1 MLPAAATGGAPAPW
15 SDHFQKNSCQTIGGA
30 EEYRAAEQ
38 RTTLAHRAASSGRG
52 SGAVLTRVGVIGAGN
67 ISATHVRALAG
78 IEGVT
83 LAGVYGPRLERAQA
97 VADLGGGR
105 GYDSLE
111 QFFATESPAMVI
123 VGTPSGLHGEHA
135 SAAARRGIHVLVEK
149 PLEITVARVDALI
162 AQASATGVTLG
173 VVFQDR
179 VKPGV
184 RALKAAVDATALGHV
199 SLVRAQVPWWRP
211 PEYYR
216 DSRWRGTWALD
227 GGGALMNQG
236 IHTIDLLL
244 WLCGP
249 VARVSGKA
257 VTRCHDIEVED
268 TAVAILEFASGAIGT
283 LEATTCAYPGRP
295 RRIEIS
301 GSAGTAIL
309 DGDRFAPDAQP
320 AVSQPPQNVASPVV
334 SDVSPHRDV
343 IADFIEAFRS
353 GRAPVCDGGD
363 GRRSVQLVEAIYES
377 SRRGRPIDVH
387 GVSGR

>member
-1 MLPAAATGGAPAPW
+1 M
-15 SDHFQKNSCQTIGGA
+15 
-30 EEYRAAEQ
+30 
-38 RTTLAHRAASSGRG
+38 
-52 SGAVLTRVGVIGAGN
+52 IGAGN

-78 IEGVT
+78 IAGVT

-97 VADLGGGR
+97 VADIGGGR

-111 QFFATESPAMVI
+111 RMFAAESPDMVI

-135 SAAARRGIHVLVEK
+135 AAAVRHGIHVLVEK

-162 AQASATGVTLG
+162 AHASERGVTLG

-184 RALKAAVDATALGHV
+184 RALKAAVDAEAFGRVALI
-199 SLVRAQVPWWRP
+199 RAQVPWWRP

-216 DSRWRGTWALD
+216 DSQWRGTWALD

-236 IHTIDLLL
+236 MHTVDLLL

-249 VARVSGKA
+249 VTRVSGKA

-301 GSAGTAIL
+301 GAAGTAIL

-320 AVSQPPQNVASPVV
+320 AADAPPQNVASPVV

-343 IADFIEAFRS
+343 IADFIEACR
-353 GRAPVCDGGD
+353 RRRPPVCGGLD
-363 GRRSVQLVEAIYES
+363 GRRSVQLIEAIYAS
-377 SRRGRPIDVH
+377 SRLGRPIDVDDA
-387 GVSGR
+387 SGR

>member
-1 MLPAAATGGAPAPW
+1 M
-15 SDHFQKNSCQTIGGA
+15 
-30 EEYRAAEQ
+30 
-38 RTTLAHRAASSGRG
+38 
-52 SGAVLTRVGVIGAGN
+52 VTRVGVIGAGN

-78 IEGVT
+78 IAGVA

-97 VADLGGGR
+97 VADLAGGR
-105 GYDSLE
+105 GYDSLAH
-111 QFFATESPAMVI
+111 FFEAESPDMVV

-135 SAAARRGIHVLVEK
+135 GAAARRGIHVLVEK

-162 AQASATGVTLG
+162 AHASAAGVTLG

-184 RALKAAVDATALGHV
+184 RALKAAVDATGFGRP
-199 SLVRAQVPWWRP
+199 SLIRAEVPWWRP

-236 IHTIDLLL
+236 IHTVDLLL

-249 VARVSGKA
+249 VTRVSGKA

-283 LEATTCAYPGRP
+283 IEATTCAYPGRP

-301 GSAGTAIL
+301 GPGGTAIL
-309 DGDRFAPDAQP
+309 DGDRF
-320 AVSQPPQNVASPVV
+320 VSDEDGGAAQPPQNVASPVV

-353 GRAPVCDGGD
+353 RRPPACDGRD
-363 GRRSVQLVEAIYES
+363 GRHSVQLIEAIYES
-377 SRRGRPIDVH
+377 SRLGRPIDVH
-387 GVSGR
+387 GGPRG

>member
-1 MLPAAATGGAPAPW
+1 M
-15 SDHFQKNSCQTIGGA
+15 
-30 EEYRAAEQ
+30 
-38 RTTLAHRAASSGRG
+38 
-52 SGAVLTRVGVIGAGN
+52 LTRVGVIGAGN

-78 IEGVT
+78 LSGVT

-97 VADLGGGR
+97 VADIGGSR
-105 GYDSLE
+105 GYDSLDRLFE
-111 QFFATESPAMVI
+111 AESPDMVV
-123 VGTPSGLHGEHA
+123 VGTPSGLHGEHGG
-135 SAAARRGIHVLVEK
+135 AAARRGIHVLVEK

-162 AQASATGVTLG
+162 AQASIAAVTLG

-184 RALKAAVDATALGHV
+184 RALKAAVDAEAFG
-199 SLVRAQVPWWRP
+199 SLSLIRAQVPWWRP
-211 PEYYR
+211 AEYYR

-236 IHTIDLLL
+236 IHTVDLLL

-249 VARVSGKA
+249 VTRVSGKA

-268 TAVAILEFASGAIGT
+268 TAVAILEFANGAVGT

-301 GSAGTAIL
+301 GATGTAVL
-309 DGDRFAPDAQP
+309 DGDRYEPDAP
-320 AVSQPPQNVASPVV
+320 VAANPTPQNVASPVV

-343 IADFIEAFRS
+343 IVDFIEAFRS
-353 GRAPVCDGGD
+353 HRPPVCDGHD
-363 GRRSVQLVEAIYES
+363 GRRSVQLIEAIYES
-377 SRRGRPIDVH
+377 SRRARRIDV
-387 GVSGR
+387 SGASGP

>member
-1 MLPAAATGGAPAPW
+1 
-15 SDHFQKNSCQTIGGA
+15 
-30 EEYRAAEQ
+30 
-38 RTTLAHRAASSGRG
+38 
-52 SGAVLTRVGVIGAGN
+52 VIGAGN

-78 IEGVT
+78 IAGVT

-97 VADLGGGR
+97 VADIGGGR

-111 QFFATESPAMVI
+111 RMFAAESPDMVI

-135 SAAARRGIHVLVEK
+135 AAAVRHGIHVLVEK

-162 AQASATGVTLG
+162 AHASERGVRLG

-184 RALKAAVDATALGHV
+184 RALKAAVDAEPFGRVALI
-199 SLVRAQVPWWRP
+199 RAQVPWWRP

-216 DSRWRGTWALD
+216 DSQWRGTWALD

-236 IHTIDLLL
+236 IHTVDLLL

-249 VARVSGKA
+249 VTRVSGKA

-301 GSAGTAIL
+301 GAAGTAIL

-320 AVSQPPQNVASPVV
+320 AADAPPQNVASPVV

-343 IADFIEAFRS
+343 IADFIEACR
-353 GRAPVCDGGD
+353 RRRPPVCGGLD
-363 GRRSVQLVEAIYES
+363 GRRSVQLIEAIYAS
-377 SRRGRPIDVH
+377 SRLGRPIDVDDA
-387 GVSGR
+387 SGR

>member
-1 MLPAAATGGAPAPW
+1 M
-15 SDHFQKNSCQTIGGA
+15 IG
-30 EEYRAAEQ
+30 
-38 RTTLAHRAASSGRG
+38 S
-52 SGAVLTRVGVIGAGN
+52 GN

-78 IEGVT
+78 IGGAT

-97 VADLGGGR
+97 LADTAGGR
-105 GYDSLE
+105 GYDSLDRLLD
-111 QFFATESPAMVI
+111 AESPDMVV
-123 VGTPSGLHGEHA
+123 VGTPSGLHGEHGGI
-135 SAAARRGIHVLVEK
+135 AARRGVHVLVEK
-149 PLEITVARVDALI
+149 PIEITVARVDALI
-162 AQASATGVTLG
+162 AQASAAGVALG

-184 RALKAAVDATALGHV
+184 RALKTALDANAVGRL

-236 IHTIDLLL
+236 IHTVDLLL

-249 VARVSGKA
+249 VTRVSAKA

-268 TAVAILEFASGAIGT
+268 TAVAILEFANGAVGT

-301 GSAGTAIL
+301 GSTGTAIL
-309 DGDRFAPDAQP
+309 DGDRFEPGAQGS
-320 AVSQPPQNVASPVV
+320 AKVAPQNVASPVV

-343 IADFIEAFRS
+343 IVDFIDAFRNH
-353 GRAPVCDGGD
+353 RPPACDGRE
-363 GRRSVQLVEAIYES
+363 GRRSVELIEAIYES
-377 SRRGRPIDVH
+377 SRRARPIDV
-387 GVSGR
+387 GGPS

>member
-1 MLPAAATGGAPAPW
+1 M
-15 SDHFQKNSCQTIGGA
+15 
-30 EEYRAAEQ
+30 
-38 RTTLAHRAASSGRG
+38 
-52 SGAVLTRVGVIGAGN
+52 IGAGN

-78 IEGVT
+78 IAGVT

-97 VADLGGGR
+97 VADIGGGR

-111 QFFATESPAMVI
+111 RMFAAESPDMVI

-135 SAAARRGIHVLVEK
+135 AAAVRHGIHVLVEK

-162 AQASATGVTLG
+162 AHASERGVTLG

-184 RALKAAVDATALGHV
+184 RALKAAVDAEPFGRVALI
-199 SLVRAQVPWWRP
+199 RAQVPWWRP

-216 DSRWRGTWALD
+216 DSQWRGTWALD

-236 IHTIDLLL
+236 IHTVDLLL

-249 VARVSGKA
+249 VTRVSGKA

-301 GSAGTAIL
+301 GAAGTAIL

-320 AVSQPPQNVASPVV
+320 AADAPPQNVASPVV

-343 IADFIEAFRS
+343 IADFIEACR
-353 GRAPVCDGGD
+353 RRRPPVCGGLD
-363 GRRSVQLVEAIYES
+363 GRRSVQLIEAIYAS
-377 SRRGRPIDVH
+377 SRLGRPIDVDDA
-387 GVSGR
+387 SGR

>member
-1 MLPAAATGGAPAPW
+1 M
-15 SDHFQKNSCQTIGGA
+15 
-30 EEYRAAEQ
+30 
-38 RTTLAHRAASSGRG
+38 
-52 SGAVLTRVGVIGAGN
+52 IGAGN

-78 IEGVT
+78 IAGVT

-97 VADLGGGR
+97 VADIGGGR

-111 QFFATESPAMVI
+111 RMFAAESPDMVI

-135 SAAARRGIHVLVEK
+135 AAAVRHGIHVLVEK

-162 AQASATGVTLG
+162 AHASERGVRLG

-184 RALKAAVDATALGHV
+184 RALKAAVDAEPFGRVALI
-199 SLVRAQVPWWRP
+199 RAQVPWWRP

-216 DSRWRGTWALD
+216 DSQWRGTWALD

-236 IHTIDLLL
+236 IHTVDLLL

-249 VARVSGKA
+249 VTRVSGKA

-301 GSAGTAIL
+301 GAAGTAIL

-320 AVSQPPQNVASPVV
+320 AADAPPQNVASPVV

-343 IADFIEAFRS
+343 IADFIEACR
-353 GRAPVCDGGD
+353 RRRPPVCGGLD
-363 GRRSVQLVEAIYES
+363 GRRSVQLIEAIYAS
-377 SRRGRPIDVH
+377 SRLGRPIDVDDA
-387 GVSGR
+387 SGR

>member
-1 MLPAAATGGAPAPW
+1 M
-15 SDHFQKNSCQTIGGA
+15 
-30 EEYRAAEQ
+30 
-38 RTTLAHRAASSGRG
+38 
-52 SGAVLTRVGVIGAGN
+52 VGAGN
-67 ISATHVRALAG
+67 ISATHVHALAG
-78 IEGVT
+78 IAGVT

-97 VADLGGGR
+97 VADIGGGR

-111 QFFATESPAMVI
+111 RMFEAESPDMVV
-123 VGTPSGLHGEHA
+123 VGTPSGLHGEHGG
-135 SAAARRGIHVLVEK
+135 AAARRGIHVLVEK

-162 AQASATGVTLG
+162 AQASASGVMLG

-184 RALKAAVDATALGHV
+184 RALKAAVDAAAFGRL
-199 SLVRAQVPWWRP
+199 SLIRAQVPWWRP

-236 IHTIDLLL
+236 IHTVDLLL

-249 VARVSGKA
+249 VTRVSGKA

-295 RRIEIS
+295 RRVEIS
-301 GSAGTAIL
+301 GSAGTAML

-320 AVSQPPQNVASPVV
+320 AADQAPQNVASPVV

-353 GRAPVCDGGD
+353 HRPPVCGGGD
-363 GRRSVQLVEAIYES
+363 GRRSVQLIEAIYES
-377 SRRGRPIDVH
+377 SRRGRPIDVREA
-387 GVSGR
+387 SGP

>member
-1 MLPAAATGGAPAPW
+1 M
-15 SDHFQKNSCQTIGGA
+15 
-30 EEYRAAEQ
+30 
-38 RTTLAHRAASSGRG
+38 
-52 SGAVLTRVGVIGAGN
+52 LTRVGVIGAGN
-67 ISATHVRALAG
+67 ISSTHVRALAG
-78 IEGVT
+78 IAGVT
-83 LAGVYGPRLERAQA
+83 LAGVYGPRIERAQA
-97 VADLGGGR
+97 VADISGGR

-111 QFFATESPAMVI
+111 GLLDRESPDMVV
-123 VGTPSGLHGEHA
+123 VGTPSGLHGEHGA
-135 SAAARRGIHVLVEK
+135 VAARRGIHVLVEK

-162 AQASATGVTLG
+162 AQAAAAGVTLG

-184 RALKAAVDATALGHV
+184 RALKAAVDAQAFGRL
-199 SLVRAQVPWWRP
+199 SLIRGQVPWWRP

-216 DSRWRGTWALD
+216 GSPWRGTWALD

-236 IHTIDLLL
+236 IHTVDLLL

-249 VARVSGKA
+249 VTRVSAKA

-268 TAVAILEFASGAIGT
+268 TAVAMLEFANGAVGT

-309 DGDRFAPDAQP
+309 DGDRYEPEAHTP
-320 AVSQPPQNVASPVV
+320 ANPAPQNAASPVV

-343 IADFIEAFRS
+343 IVDFIDAFRNH
-353 GRAPVCDGGD
+353 RPPACDGHD
-363 GRRSVQLVEAIYES
+363 GRRSVQLIEAIYES
-377 SRRGRPIDVH
+377 SRCARPIDVC

>member
-1 MLPAAATGGAPAPW
+1 
-15 SDHFQKNSCQTIGGA
+15 
-30 EEYRAAEQ
+30 
-38 RTTLAHRAASSGRG
+38 
-52 SGAVLTRVGVIGAGN
+52 VIGAGN

-78 IEGVT
+78 IAGVT

-97 VADLGGGR
+97 VADIGGGR

-111 QFFATESPAMVI
+111 RMFAAESPDMVI

-135 SAAARRGIHVLVEK
+135 AAAVRHGIHVLVEK

-162 AQASATGVTLG
+162 AHASERGVRLG

-184 RALKAAVDATALGHV
+184 RALKAAVDAEPFGRVALI
-199 SLVRAQVPWWRP
+199 RAQVPWWRP

-236 IHTIDLLL
+236 IHTVDLLL

-249 VARVSGKA
+249 VTRVSGKA

-283 LEATTCAYPGRP
+283 LEATTCACPGRP

-301 GSAGTAIL
+301 GAAGTAIL

-320 AVSQPPQNVASPVV
+320 AADAPPQNVASPVV

-343 IADFIEAFRS
+343 IADFIEACR
-353 GRAPVCDGGD
+353 RRRPPVCGGLD
-363 GRRSVQLVEAIYES
+363 GRRSVQLIEAIYAS
-377 SRRGRPIDVH
+377 SRLGRPIDVDDA
-387 GVSGR
+387 SGR

>member
-1 MLPAAATGGAPAPW
+1 
-15 SDHFQKNSCQTIGGA
+15 
-30 EEYRAAEQ
+30 
-38 RTTLAHRAASSGRG
+38 
-52 SGAVLTRVGVIGAGN
+52 VIGAGN

-78 IEGVT
+78 IAGVT

-97 VADLGGGR
+97 VADIGGGR

-111 QFFATESPAMVI
+111 RMFAAESPDMVI

-135 SAAARRGIHVLVEK
+135 AAAVRHGIHVLVEK

-162 AQASATGVTLG
+162 AQASAAGVALG

-184 RALKAAVDATALGHV
+184 RALKAAVDAEPFGRVALI
-199 SLVRAQVPWWRP
+199 RAQVPWWRP

-236 IHTIDLLL
+236 IHTVDLLL

-249 VARVSGKA
+249 VTRVSGKA

-301 GSAGTAIL
+301 GAAGTAIL
-309 DGDRFAPDAQP
+309 DGDRFAPDVQP
-320 AVSQPPQNVASPVV
+320 AADAPPQNVASPVV

-343 IADFIEAFRS
+343 IADFIEACR
-353 GRAPVCDGGD
+353 RRRPPVCGGLD
-363 GRRSVQLVEAIYES
+363 GRRSVQLIEAIYAS
-377 SRRGRPIDVH
+377 SRLGRPIDVDDA
-387 GVSGR
+387 SGR

>member
-1 MLPAAATGGAPAPW
+1 M
-15 SDHFQKNSCQTIGGA
+15 
-30 EEYRAAEQ
+30 
-38 RTTLAHRAASSGRG
+38 
-52 SGAVLTRVGVIGAGN
+52 IGAGN

-78 IEGVT
+78 IAGVT

-97 VADLGGGR
+97 VADIGGGR

-111 QFFATESPAMVI
+111 RMFAAESPDMVI

-135 SAAARRGIHVLVEK
+135 AAAVRHGIHVLVEK
-149 PLEITVARVDALI
+149 PLEISVARVDALI
-162 AQASATGVTLG
+162 AHASERGVTLG

-184 RALKAAVDATALGHV
+184 RALKAAVDAEPFGRVALI
-199 SLVRAQVPWWRP
+199 RAQVPWWRP

-216 DSRWRGTWALD
+216 DSQWRGTWALD

-236 IHTIDLLL
+236 IHTVDLLL

-249 VARVSGKA
+249 VTRVSGKA

-301 GSAGTAIL
+301 GAAGTAIL

-320 AVSQPPQNVASPVV
+320 AADAPPQNVASPVV

-343 IADFIEAFRS
+343 IADFIEACR
-353 GRAPVCDGGD
+353 RRRPPVCGGLD
-363 GRRSVQLVEAIYES
+363 GRRSVQLIEAIYAS
-377 SRRGRPIDVH
+377 SRLGRPIDVDDA
-387 GVSGR
+387 SGR

>member
-1 MLPAAATGGAPAPW
+1 M
-15 SDHFQKNSCQTIGGA
+15 
-30 EEYRAAEQ
+30 
-38 RTTLAHRAASSGRG
+38 
-52 SGAVLTRVGVIGAGN
+52 LTRVGVIGAGN

-78 IEGVT
+78 IAGVT
-83 LAGVYGPRLERAQA
+83 LAGVYGPRRDRAQA
-97 VADLGGGR
+97 IADIGGGR
-105 GYDSLE
+105 GYDSLDQLFE
-111 QFFATESPAMVI
+111 AESPDMVI
-123 VGTPSGLHGEHA
+123 VATPSGLHGEHA
-135 SAAARRGIHVLVEK
+135 AAAARRGIHVLVEK

-162 AQASATGVTLG
+162 AQASAAGVTLG

-184 RALKAAVDATALGHV
+184 RSLKAAVDATLGRL

-236 IHTIDLLL
+236 IHTVDLLL

-249 VARVSGKA
+249 VTRVSGKA

-268 TAVAILEFASGAIGT
+268 TAVAMLEFANGAIGT

-301 GSAGTAIL
+301 GPAGTAIL
-309 DGDRFAPDAQP
+309 DGDRFVSDAGAPASP
-320 AVSQPPQNVASPVV
+320 LPQNVASPVV

-343 IADFIEAFRS
+343 IADFIAAFRS
-353 GRAPVCDGGD
+353 HRAPACDGRD
-363 GRRSVQLVEAIYES
+363 GRRSVQLIEAIYES
-377 SRRGRPIDVH
+377 SRCGRAIELRDA
-387 GVSGR
+387 SGR

>member
-1 MLPAAATGGAPAPW
+1 
-15 SDHFQKNSCQTIGGA
+15 
-30 EEYRAAEQ
+30 
-38 RTTLAHRAASSGRG
+38 
-52 SGAVLTRVGVIGAGN
+52 VIGAGN

-78 IEGVT
+78 IAGVT
-83 LAGVYGPRLERAQA
+83 LAGVYGPRFERAQA
-97 VADLGGGR
+97 VADIGGGR

-111 QFFATESPAMVI
+111 RMFAAESPDMVI

-135 SAAARRGIHVLVEK
+135 AAAVRHGIHVLVEK

-162 AQASATGVTLG
+162 AHASERGVTLG

-184 RALKAAVDATALGHV
+184 RALKAAVDAEPFGRVALI
-199 SLVRAQVPWWRP
+199 RAQVPWWRP

-216 DSRWRGTWALD
+216 DSQWRGTWALD

-236 IHTIDLLL
+236 IHTVDLLL

-249 VARVSGKA
+249 VTRVSGKA

-301 GSAGTAIL
+301 GAAGTAIL

-320 AVSQPPQNVASPVV
+320 AADAPPQNVASPVV

-343 IADFIEAFRS
+343 IADFIEACR
-353 GRAPVCDGGD
+353 RRRPPVCGGLD
-363 GRRSVQLVEAIYES
+363 GRRSVQLIEAIYAS
-377 SRRGRPIDVH
+377 SRLGRPIDVDDA
-387 GVSGR
+387 SGR

>member
-1 MLPAAATGGAPAPW
+1 M
-15 SDHFQKNSCQTIGGA
+15 
-30 EEYRAAEQ
+30 
-38 RTTLAHRAASSGRG
+38 
-52 SGAVLTRVGVIGAGN
+52 IGAGN
-67 ISATHVRALAG
+67 ISATHVRTLAG
-78 IEGVT
+78 IAGVT

-97 VADLGGGR
+97 VADIGGGR

-111 QFFATESPAMVI
+111 RMFAAESPDMVI

-135 SAAARRGIHVLVEK
+135 AAAVRHGIHVLVEK

-162 AQASATGVTLG
+162 AHASERGVTLG

-184 RALKAAVDATALGHV
+184 RALKAAVDAEPFGRVALI
-199 SLVRAQVPWWRP
+199 RAQVPWWRP

-236 IHTIDLLL
+236 IHTVDLLL

-249 VARVSGKA
+249 VTRVSGKA

-301 GSAGTAIL
+301 GAAGTAIL

-320 AVSQPPQNVASPVV
+320 AADAPPQNVASPVV

-343 IADFIEAFRS
+343 IADFIEACR
-353 GRAPVCDGGD
+353 RRRPPVCGGLD
-363 GRRSVQLVEAIYES
+363 GRRSVQLIEAIYAS
-377 SRRGRPIDVH
+377 SRLGRPIDVDDA
-387 GVSGR
+387 SGR

>member
-1 MLPAAATGGAPAPW
+1 
-15 SDHFQKNSCQTIGGA
+15 
-30 EEYRAAEQ
+30 
-38 RTTLAHRAASSGRG
+38 
-52 SGAVLTRVGVIGAGN
+52 VIGAGN

-78 IEGVT
+78 IAGVT

-97 VADLGGGR
+97 VADIGGGR

-111 QFFATESPAMVI
+111 RMFAAESPDMVI

-135 SAAARRGIHVLVEK
+135 AAAVRHGIHVLVEK

-162 AQASATGVTLG
+162 AHASERGVTLG

-184 RALKAAVDATALGHV
+184 RALKAAVDAEAFGRVALI
-199 SLVRAQVPWWRP
+199 RAQVPWWRP

-216 DSRWRGTWALD
+216 DSQWRGTWALD

-236 IHTIDLLL
+236 IHTVDLLL

-249 VARVSGKA
+249 VTRVSGKA

-301 GSAGTAIL
+301 GAAGTAIL

-320 AVSQPPQNVASPVV
+320 AADAPPQNVASPVV

-343 IADFIEAFRS
+343 IADFIEACR
-353 GRAPVCDGGD
+353 RRRPPVCGGLD
-363 GRRSVQLVEAIYES
+363 GRRSVQLIEAIYAS
-377 SRRGRPIDVH
+377 SRLGRPIDVDDA
-387 GVSGR
+387 SGR